1 MTQAIAA
8 PAPRVRDL
16 SLMPNERW
24 WTTLSTNSLLELRN
38 RLLVYVRAAFGHA
51 LAADIEDIVQQAF
64 VALYR
69 QRDRVSAR
77 DDGLF
82 RFLKTTA
89 RNLALDRMRK
99 VRRRLRHFDRIVSN
113 CPDTSE
119 QPTTSPLESA
129 EEKARIWEVFC
140 ALGELE
146 RLVLWSYAV
155 EGKSVRAIARDLDLN
170 WHRVAVMLYKA
181 LREMRKSLEA

>member
-1 MTQAIAA
+1 MASE
-8 PAPRVRDL
+8 P
-16 SLMPNERW
+16 W
-24 WTTLSTNSLLELRN
+24 WTTLSTDSLLELRN
-38 RLLVYVRAAFGHA
+38 RLLTYVRAAFGHA
-51 LAADIEDIVQQAF
+51 LADDLEDIVQQAF

-69 QRDRVSAR
+69 QRERVSAR

-82 RFLKTTA
+82 RFLKTAA

-99 VRRRLRHFDRIVSN
+99 VRRRLRHLDRIVASR
-113 CPDTSE
+113 PDPSE
-119 QPTTSPLESA
+119 QSTISPLESA

-155 EGKSVRAIARDLDLN
+155 EGQSVRAIARDLDLN

-181 LREMRKSLEA
+181 LRLMRKSLET